1 MADPEIVLALQQS
14 ALELG
19 FPFRVGVTHSKDSF
33 YGEVE
38 PDRQPLSS
46 QLTQRWQAWRAA
58 GAICSEMEASALF
71 ILASLHSKRAG
82 GVMTMVAE
90 NEGLPTD
97 QEGKKLFHGDRAI
110 RTAIDG
116 VKRLIEKDQQTATD

>member
-1 MADPEIVLALQQS
+1 M
-14 ALELG
+14 
-19 FPFRVGVTHSKDSF
+19 
-33 YGEVE
+33 
-38 PDRQPLSS
+38 
-46 QLTQRWQAWRAA
+46 TQRWQAWRAA

-97 QEGKKLFHGDRAI
+97 QEGEKLFHGDRAI

-116 VKRLIEKDQQTATD
+116 IKRLIKKDQRTATG